1 MKILVTGATG
11 LIGSELVEL
20 LLKKNHSINYL
31 TTSEKKI
38 VQKENYK
45 GFLWNPSKK
54 QIDINSIKDVDVIV
68 HLAGASISKRWTTSY
83 KKELLDS
90 RVESSNLLFDLLQN
104 NSHQVQQIVSASGT
118 AIYPDSFSKIYTED
132 SQEIDTGFL
141 GNVVVEWEK
150 SVTQFETLGLKVSK
164 LRTGIVFSNKGGAL
178 VEMVRPIRF
187 FVGSG
192 FGSGKQVQ
200 SWIHLSDVA
209 RLYLYVI
216 ENQISGTV
224 NAVAPETI
232 SNQNLTKL
240 IAKTINRPLF
250 LPNIPQFV
258 MQLILGEMS
267 SLLFTNKNI
276 IPQKALAAG
285 FQFEFDTTQ
294 KALENILT

>member
-20 LLKKNHSINYL
+20 LLKKNHSVNYL

-38 VQKENYK
+38 IQKENYK

-54 QIDINSIKDVDVIV
+54 QIDKNCIKEVDVIV

-90 RVESSNLLFDLLQN
+90 RVESSNLLFDLLKN
-104 NSHQVQQIVSASGT
+104 NSHQVQHIVSASGT

-132 SQEIDTGFL
+132 SQETDFGFL
-141 GNVVVEWEK
+141 GYVVVQWEK
-150 SVTQFETLGLKVSK
+150 SVTQFETIGLQVSK
-164 LRTGIVFSNKGGAL
+164 LRTGIVLSSKGGAL

-192 FGSGKQVQ
+192 FGSGQQVQ

-232 SNQNLTKL
+232 SNQNFTKL

-285 FQFEFDTTQ
+285 FQFEFDTTE
-294 KALENILT
+294 KALENLLT

>member
-104 NSHQVQQIVSASGT
+104 NSHQVKQIVSASGT

-192 FGSGKQVQ
+192 FGSGQQVQ

>member
-104 NSHQVQQIVSASGT
+104 NSHQVKQIVSASGT

-150 SVTQFETLGLKVSK
+150 SVTQFVTLGLKVSK

-192 FGSGKQVQ
+192 FGSGQQVQ

>member
-104 NSHQVQQIVSASGT
+104 NSHQVKQIVSASGT